1 MLDSL
6 TNRLTG
12 ILDRLRGFGRLTEE
26 NIQEALREVR
36 VALLEA
42 DVNFK
47 VVKGFIDRVR
57 VKAVGQDVL
66 QSLTPGQQVVK
77 VVRDELVELLGGSA
91 HRLAMAP
98 HPPTVVML
106 VGLQGSGKTTSA
118 AKLARHFQKQGQ
130 HPLLAAADVYRPAAV
145 DQLKTLGAQLGIP
158 VVGEATQRPVE
169 ICAAARDEAARRG
182 LSPLIL
188 DTAGRL
194 HIDEEMLEELRAIKR
209 AVGPHHVLLVV
220 DAMTGQD
227 AVTVA
232 EKFNAAIGI
241 DAVVLTK
248 MDGDARGGAAL
259 SVRQVTGR
267 PIAFVGVGEKTE
279 ALEPFHPDRLAQRIL
294 GMGDVLSLVE
304 KAQATVDA
312 GQAEALAQKIHDD
325 TFTLEDFATQ
335 LRQLRSMGPLGQLM
349 DMVPF
354 FKGAR
359 GLPKEMTGE
368 EQELDRYTAIIG
380 SMTPHER
387 REPSVIN
394 GSRRARIA
402 RGSGTNVSDVNRLL
416 KQYGQL
422 RKMMKGLKNMEGRMG
437 KFKGAL
443 PFLADLMR
451 QMPIPLALD
460 FLEVSSYGE
469 ATESSGVVRI
479 LKDLAK
485 PIEGRDVVVVE
496 DILDTGHTLAYV
508 IEHLRS
514 KQPASV
520 RLCTLLDKPAR
531 RIVPIQIDYR
541 GFEIPDKFVVGYGLD
556 YAERYRNL
564 PFIGVLK
571 PEVYRGEP

>member
-158 VVGEATQRPVE
+158 VVGEATQRPVD

-241 DAVVLTK
+241 DAVILTK

-259 SVRQVTGR
+259 SVRQVTGPPHRLRGRGREDGRARALPPGPAGPAHPRHGRR
-267 PIAFVGVGEKTE
+267 PVAGGEGPGHRGRRAGGSAGPE
-279 ALEPFHPDRLAQRIL
+279 DPRRRVHAGGLRDA
-294 GMGDVLSLVE
+294 
-304 KAQATVDA
+304 AQAA
-312 GQAEALAQKIHDD
+312 PLH
-325 TFTLEDFATQ
+325 
-335 LRQLRSMGPLGQLM
+335 GPARAAHGH
-349 DMVPF
+349 
-354 FKGAR
+354 GAR
-359 GLPKEMTGE
+359 SSRAPRGCPRRCRARSRSWTG
-368 EQELDRYTAIIG
+368 TG
-380 SMTPHER
+380 
-387 REPSVIN
+387 PS
-394 GSRRARIA
+394 SRR
-402 RGSGTNVSDVNRLL
+402 
-416 KQYGQL
+416 
-422 RKMMKGLKNMEGRMG
+422 
-437 KFKGAL
+437 
-443 PFLADLMR
+443 
-451 QMPIPLALD
+451 
-460 FLEVSSYGE
+460 
-469 ATESSGVVRI
+469 
-479 LKDLAK
+479 
-485 PIEGRDVVVVE
+485 
-496 DILDTGHTLAYV
+496 
-508 IEHLRS
+508 
-514 KQPASV
+514 
-520 RLCTLLDKPAR
+520 
-531 RIVPIQIDYR
+531 
-541 GFEIPDKFVVGYGLD
+541 
-556 YAERYRNL
+556 
-564 PFIGVLK
+564 
-571 PEVYRGEP
+571 

>member
-118 AKLARHFQKQGQ
+118 AKLARHFQKLGQ

-209 AVGPHHVLLVV
+209 SVGPHHVLLVV

-312 GQAEALAQKIHDD
+312 GQAEALAQKIRDD
-325 TFTLEDFATQ
+325 TFTLEDFAAQ
-335 LRQLRSMGPLGQLM
+335 LKQLRSMGPLGQLM

-354 FKGAR
+354 FKGAK
-359 GLPKEMTGE
+359 GLPKEMKGE
-368 EQELDRYTAIIG
+368 EQELDRYGAIIA

-402 RGSGTNVSDVNRLL
+402 RGSGTSVSDVNRLL
-416 KQYGQL
+416 KQYAQL

-443 PFLADLMR
+443 PFLPR
-451 QMPIPLALD
+451 
-460 FLEVSSYGE
+460 
-469 ATESSGVVRI
+469 
-479 LKDLAK
+479 
-485 PIEGRDVVVVE
+485 
-496 DILDTGHTLAYV
+496 
-508 IEHLRS
+508 
-514 KQPASV
+514 
-520 RLCTLLDKPAR
+520 
-531 RIVPIQIDYR
+531 
-541 GFEIPDKFVVGYGLD
+541 
-556 YAERYRNL
+556 
-564 PFIGVLK
+564 
-571 PEVYRGEP
+571 

>member
-6 TNRLTG
+6 TSRLTG

-47 VVKGFIDRVR
+47 VVKAFIERVR

-130 HPLLAAADVYRPAAV
+130 HPLLAAADVYRPAAI
-145 DQLKTLGAQLGIP
+145 DQLKTLGAQLGVP
-158 VVGEATQRPVE
+158 VLGEADRRPVD
-169 ICAAARDEAARRG
+169 ICATARDDAARRG

-194 HIDEEMLEELRAIKR
+194 HIDEEMLEELRAIKK

-241 DAVVLTK
+241 DAVILTK

-259 SVRQVTGR
+259 SVREVTGR

-312 GQAEALAQKIHDD
+312 EQAEALARKIRDD
-325 TFTLEDFATQ
+325 AFTLEDFATQ
-335 LRQLRSMGPLGQLM
+335 LKQLRSMGPLGQLM

-354 FKGAR
+354 FKGAK
-359 GLPKEMTGE
+359 GLPKEMKGE
-368 EQELDRYTAIIG
+368 EQELDRYAAIIG
-380 SMTPHER
+380 SMTPQER

-402 RGSGTNVSDVNRLL
+402 RGSGTSVSDVNRLL
-416 KQYGQL
+416 KQYAQL
-422 RKMMKGLKNMEGRMG
+422 RKMMKGLKTMEGRMG
-437 KFKGAL
+437 KFKGPL
-443 PFLADLMR
+443 PFLPR
-451 QMPIPLALD
+451 
-460 FLEVSSYGE
+460 
-469 ATESSGVVRI
+469 
-479 LKDLAK
+479 
-485 PIEGRDVVVVE
+485 
-496 DILDTGHTLAYV
+496 
-508 IEHLRS
+508 
-514 KQPASV
+514 
-520 RLCTLLDKPAR
+520 
-531 RIVPIQIDYR
+531 
-541 GFEIPDKFVVGYGLD
+541 
-556 YAERYRNL
+556 
-564 PFIGVLK
+564 
-571 PEVYRGEP
+571 